1 MRFSRTLSLLAAA
14 CVATLAGAREPDVR
28 LPDIGSSAA
37 GMVSPQDM
45 YDYGAG
51 ALQEMRAYGMVLDDA
66 LLNDYLNGL
75 GYRLVAN
82 SDHPNLRFT
91 FFIMND
97 EQINAFAMPGG
108 FVAANAGLIIVMQRE
123 DELAGVLA
131 HEISHV
137 EQQHILRAFEDTKKV
152 SIPIM
157 LAMLGVMIAASGRS
171 DDAAPAAMAAGTS
184 LMQQR
189 QINFT
194 RSEEA
199 EADRVGIQ
207 ILSRAGFDPNAMASA
222 FQALQKVMRVNG
234 IDIPE
239 FLLDHPLDTKRIAEA
254 RDRAAQLGCPTE
266 PRLRPTRPS
275 LHANGSLNL
284 NLPAEQST
292 NHGGGAA
299 ADSIDEAS
307 AIAASEAATTKIGK
321 SSDNPKTL
329 PPVSVTACVSR
340 GPAVQGYFELMR
352 ERARVLSAN
361 SKTAIRAYYAN
372 NLRDDPTFDT
382 TANRYG
388 YALAL
393 TRGGDPKTAV
403 TELRKLVERQPNSAP
418 LSLGLAGA
426 LDLAGDKSGAL
437 KTYERVYT
445 DFPGNRAVT
454 LSYADALLAQSD
466 ESSAKRALELLRPLI
481 ARYAD
486 DPDLQKSFGRA
497 NQLAGDKVRAAE
509 AYAEAAYLT
518 GHAEDALNQLK
529 ALSKQSDL
537 TYYQRSRIDARIT
550 QLTPTVLELRKRRS
564 PDSDSPNSMAPALSC
579 CDQPSRLQIRVG
591 KPEDVIFP

>member
-1 MRFSRTLSLLAAA
+1 MRFSRGLSLLAAA

-45 YDYGAG
+45 YDYGSG
-51 ALQEMRAYGMVLDDA
+51 ALQEMRGYGMVLDDA
-66 LLNDYLNGL
+66 LLNDYLTGL

-82 SDHPNLRFT
+82 SEHPNLRFT

-108 FVAANAGLIIVMQRE
+108 FVAANAGLITAMQRE

-137 EQQHILRAFEDTKKV
+137 EQQHILRAFEDTTKM

-157 LAMLGVMIAASGRS
+157 LAMLGVMIAAAGRS

-199 EADRVGIQ
+199 EADRFGIQ
-207 ILSRAGFDPNAMASA
+207 ILSRSGFDPNAMASA
-222 FQALQKVMRVNG
+222 FQALQRVMRVNG
-234 IDIPE
+234 VDIPE

-254 RDRAAQLGCPTE
+254 RDRAAQLGCPAE
-266 PRLRPTRPS
+266 PRLRPNRPS
-275 LHANGSLNL
+275 LSSNASLNL
-284 NLPAEQST
+284 DLALPSQRNDA
-292 NHGGGAA
+292 AA
-299 ADSIDEAS
+299 ADTIDEAS
-307 AIAASEAATTKIGK
+307 AVAASETATTKVEKK
-321 SSDNPKTL
+321 SDDPKAL
-329 PPVSVTACVSR
+329 PQVSVTACVSR

-352 ERARVLSAN
+352 ERARVLSAR
-361 SKTAIRAYYAN
+361 SRTAIRAYYAN

-393 TRGGDPKTAV
+393 ARGGDTAAAV
-403 TELRKLVERQPNSAP
+403 AESRKLAERHPDSAP
-418 LSLGLAGA
+418 LGLALAGA
-426 LDLAGDKSGAL
+426 LDLAGDKAAAL
-437 KTYERVYT
+437 KAYERLHA

-454 LSYADALLAQSD
+454 LSFADALLGQAD
-466 ESSAKRALELLRPLI
+466 ERNAKRALELLRPVV
-481 ARYAD
+481 ARYSD

-529 ALSKQSDL
+529 ALSKQTDL

-564 PDSDSPNSMAPALSC
+564 PGSDSPNSMAPALSC
-579 CDQPSRLQIRVG
+579 CEPSRLQIRVG
-591 KPEDVIFP
+591 KP

>member
-1 MRFSRTLSLLAAA
+1 MRFPRVLSLLAAA

-51 ALQEMRAYGMVLDDA
+51 ALQEMRAYGLVLDDA
-66 LLNDYLNGL
+66 LLNDYLTGL

-82 SDHPNLRFT
+82 SDHPNLHFT
-91 FFIMND
+91 FFLMND
-97 EQINAFAMPGG
+97 DQINAFAMPGG
-108 FVAANAGLIIVMQRE
+108 FVAANAGLITAMQRE

-137 EQQHILRAFEDTKKV
+137 EQQHLLRAFEDQKKV

-199 EADRVGIQ
+199 EADRFGIQ
-207 ILSRAGFDPNAMASA
+207 ILSRSGFDPNAMASA

-254 RDRAAQLGCPTE
+254 KERAAQLGCPTE
-266 PRLRPTRPS
+266 PRLRPTRSSPPS
-275 LHANGSLNL
+275 NGSLNL
-284 NLPAEQST
+284 ALPAQPQDNAT
-292 NHGGGAA
+292 AA
-299 ADSIDEAS
+299 NAIDEAS
-307 AIAASEAATTKIGK
+307 AVAASEAATTTIEK
-321 SSDNPKTL
+321 STDDPKAL
-329 PPVSVTACVSR
+329 PQVSVTACVSR
-340 GPAVQGYFELMR
+340 GPIVQGYFELMR
-352 ERARVLSAN
+352 ERARVLSAK
-361 SKTAIRAYYAN
+361 SRTAIRAYYAN
-372 NLRDDPTFDT
+372 NLRDDPAFDT

-393 TRGGDPKTAV
+393 TRAGDAKNAV
-403 TELRKLVERQPNSAP
+403 TELRKLTGHHPNSAP
-418 LSLGLAGA
+418 LSLALASA
-426 LDLAGDKSGAL
+426 LDLAGDKPGAL
-437 KTYERVYT
+437 KAYEDLHS

-454 LSYADALLAQSD
+454 LAYADALLGQGE
-466 ESSAKRALELLRPLI
+466 ESGAKRALELLRPMV
-481 ARYAD
+481 ARYSD

-509 AYAEAAYLT
+509 AFAEATYLT

-564 PDSDSPNSMAPALSC
+564 PGSDSPNSAAPMLSC
-579 CDQPSRLQIRVG
+579 CEPSRPQIRVG
-591 KPEDVIFP
+591 RP

>member
-1 MRFSRTLSLLAAA
+1 MRFSRGLSLLAAA

-45 YDYGAG
+45 YDYGSG

-66 LLNDYLNGL
+66 LLNDYLTGL

-82 SDHPNLRFT
+82 SEHPNLRFT
-91 FFIMND
+91 FFVMND

-108 FVAANAGLIIVMQRE
+108 FVAANAGLITAMQRE

-137 EQQHILRAFEDTKKV
+137 EQQHILRAFEDTTKM

-157 LAMLGVMIAASGRS
+157 LAMLGVMIAAAGRS

-199 EADRVGIQ
+199 EADRFGIQ
-207 ILSRAGFDPNAMASA
+207 ILSRSGFDPNAMASA
-222 FQALQKVMRVNG
+222 FQALQRVMRVNG
-234 IDIPE
+234 VDIPE

-254 RDRAAQLGCPTE
+254 RDRAAQLGCPAE
-266 PRLRPTRPS
+266 QRLRANKPS
-275 LHANGSLNL
+275 LPSAGSLNL
-284 NLPAEQST
+284 ALPAQRGDDS
-292 NHGGGAA
+292 
-299 ADSIDEAS
+299 ADSVDEAS
-307 AIAASEAATTKIGK
+307 AIAASEAATTKVEK
-321 SSDNPKTL
+321 NSDDPKAL
-329 PPVSVTACVSR
+329 PQVSVTACVSR

-352 ERARVLSAN
+352 ERARVLSA
-361 SKTAIRAYYAN
+361 SSRTAIRAYYAN
-372 NLRDDPTFDT
+372 NLRDDPGFDT

-393 TRGGDPKTAV
+393 ARSGDAAAAV
-403 TELRKLVERQPNSAP
+403 AESRKLAERHPDSAP
-418 LSLGLAGA
+418 LGLALAGA
-426 LDLAGDKSGAL
+426 LDLAGDKATAL
-437 KTYERVYT
+437 KTYERLHS

-454 LSYADALLAQSD
+454 LSYADALLGQAD
-466 ESSAKRALELLRPLI
+466 ERSAKRALELLRPMV
-481 ARYAD
+481 ARYGD

-564 PDSDSPNSMAPALSC
+564 PNSDSPNSMAPALSC
-579 CDQPSRLQIRVG
+579 CEPSRLQIRVG
-591 KPEDVIFP
+591 KP